1 VKRGRGIGNLEYLI
15 SDSLPAN
22 PANPV
27 ILSDSFKCNGVI
39 DSRQYSVK
47 EMTMTTVQLDLDF
60 DQIKRLVDRLPR
72 RDKAELARFL
82 DDQTLFAEMRRVRK
96 ELKSLPITQ
105 AELDAE
111 VNAAK
116 KA

>member
-1 VKRGRGIGNLEYLI
+1 MKGMI
-15 SDSLPAN
+15 
-22 PANPV
+22 
-27 ILSDSFKCNGVI
+27 
-39 DSRQYSVK
+39 
-47 EMTMTTVQLDLDF
+47 MTTVQLDLNF

-72 RDKAELARFL
+72 RDKAELARYL
-82 DDQTLFAEMRRVRK
+82 DDQTLFTEMRQVRR

-116 KA
+116 KARAARARRP

>member
-1 VKRGRGIGNLEYLI
+1 M
-15 SDSLPAN
+15 
-22 PANPV
+22 
-27 ILSDSFKCNGVI
+27 
-39 DSRQYSVK
+39 K
-47 EMTMTTVQLDLDF
+47 EMTMTTVQLDLNF

-72 RDKAELARFL
+72 RDKAELARYL
-82 DDQTLFAEMRRVRK
+82 DDQTLFTEVRRVRR

-116 KA
+116 KARAARARRP